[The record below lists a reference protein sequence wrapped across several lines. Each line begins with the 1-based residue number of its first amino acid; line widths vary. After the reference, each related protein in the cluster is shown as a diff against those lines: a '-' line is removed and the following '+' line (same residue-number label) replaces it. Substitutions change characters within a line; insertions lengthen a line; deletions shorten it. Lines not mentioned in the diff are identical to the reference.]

1 MLVMLIFNSI
11 IGFEGFFRM
20 HFFFIRDFI
29 RPNIIEKNKKT
40 EIAKETYGI
49 TTF

>member
-11 IGFEGFFRM
+11 IGFEGFFQM

-29 RPNIIEKNKKT
+29 RPNIIDKNNKT
-40 EIAKETYGI
+40 KIAKETYGI